1 MTQSNPTIFQIIAAI
16 ESHAPLWLQEDWDNS
31 GLIIGDSS
39 VECRGVMTAFDVNE
53 AVVAEAARAGCN
65 LIVAHHPLIFKGLK
79 RLNGHTAVERTV
91 IAAIRAGIAVYAS
104 HTASDNAP
112 QGVSMQ
118 LGQRLGL
125 RGLQVLAPAE
135 GSCLKLTTYVPHSH
149 ADAVRQALF
158 DAGAGHI
165 GNYDSCSY
173 SSDGRGTFRA
183 LDGANPY
190 VGTCD
195 ELHTEAEERIEVI
208 APKALRR
215 AIEAALIAAHP
226 YEEPAYEFTA
236 VDSGADRR
244 YGCGAVGN
252 LPTPLTPG
260 EFADLVKKSLGA
272 TVVRCSAVDPSATI
286 SRVGVC
292 GGSGAFLAP
301 HALSAGAQAFVT
313 GDIKY
318 HDFAD
323 YAGTLMLVDAG
334 HFETEQFIT
343 LDFCRRIREIFP
355 NFAVRCSH
363 TATNPVI
370 YM

>member
-1 MTQSNPTIFQIIAAI
+1 MTQSNPTISQIIAAI

-31 GLIIGDSS
+31 GLIIGDGAAPCS
-39 VECRGVMTAFDVNE
+39 GVMAAFDVNE
-53 AVVAEAARAGCN
+53 AVVDEATQAGCN
-65 LIVAHHPLIFKGLK
+65 LIVSHHPLIFKGLK
-79 RLNGHTAVERTV
+79 RLNGHTTVERTV
-91 IAAIRAGIAVYAS
+91 IAAVKAGIAIYAS

-112 QGVSMQ
+112 EGVSMQ
-118 LGQRLGL
+118 LALRLGL
-125 RGLQVLAPAE
+125 RDLQVLSPID
-135 GSCLKLTTYVPHSH
+135 GSCLKLTTYAPRNH
-149 ADAVRQALF
+149 ADAIRQTLF
-158 DAGAGHI
+158 EAGAGHI

-183 LDGANPY
+183 LTGASPY
-190 VGTCD
+190 VGTPGR
-195 ELHTEAEERIEVI
+195 LHTENEERIEVI
-208 APKALRR
+208 IPKALRR
-215 AIEAALIAAHP
+215 TVEAALIAVHP

-236 VDSGADRR
+236 VNSGADRR
-244 YGCGAVGN
+244 HGCGAVGN
-252 LPTPLTPG
+252 LPAPLSPC
-260 EFADLVKKSLGA
+260 EFADLVKQTLGA
-272 TVVRCSAVDPSATI
+272 GVVRCSAIDRSTPI
-286 SRVGVC
+286 SRVAVC

-301 HALSAGAQAFVT
+301 LALSAGAQAFVT